1 MLEMLRIILLV
12 QSLSDAI
19 LLRASAFF
27 ASALSSARVGG
38 GRSTWNWSCAG
49 WGSVA
54 GGGATVGGVVL
65 VLSGVFEPLPCSAAF
80 LSTVEESLRYLTAGF
95 PLRSMK
101 CSLCMF
107 AAIVTMPSCA
117 P

>member
-1 MLEMLRIILLV
+1 MLEMLRIILPV
-12 QSLSDAI
+12 QSFSDAV

-38 GRSTWNWSCAG
+38 GWTTWNWSCAG

-65 VLSGVFEPLPCSAAF
+65 ALSGVFETLPCPAAF
-80 LSTVEESLRYLTAGF
+80 LSTVEESLTAGF
-95 PLRSMK
+95 PLRSMT
-101 CSLCMF
+101 CSLCML